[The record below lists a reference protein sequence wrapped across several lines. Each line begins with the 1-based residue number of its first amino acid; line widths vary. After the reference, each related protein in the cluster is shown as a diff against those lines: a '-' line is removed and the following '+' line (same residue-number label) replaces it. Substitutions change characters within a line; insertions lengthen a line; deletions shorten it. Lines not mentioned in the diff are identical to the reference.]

1 MALCLAEA
9 LLHVTLSDIYFTPTL
24 SQPVPAAGGT
34 VVNEAESLD
43 AKQVSYFIT
52 SEAPLF

>member
-1 MALCLAEA
+1 MSLCQIFISRPLCP
-9 LLHVTLSDIYFTPTL
+9 S
-24 SQPVPAAGGT
+24 PVPAAGGT

-43 AKQVSYFIT
+43 TKEVSYFIT